1 MSPTPAAII
10 AELEKRVIGCPSKEC
25 PGGCLQTRP
34 GTCAILKSEKCGGRK
49 TWGTG
54 PDVIVTRTMVESGI
68 GDRIP
73 GRNN

>member
-1 MSPTPAAII
+1 MTHELQRLEIKLQKAFLRCPAN
-10 AELEKRVIGCPSKEC
+10 C

-34 GTCAILKSEKCGGRK
+34 GTCAILKSEICGGRK
-49 TWGTG
+49 TWGRG